1 METVPYGIISLSDVR
16 YKEQR
21 VQHYQTYME
30 NVDVVNNRFMLHLT
44 SEDLNKI
51 FKKNLVS
58 IISILIIM

>member
-1 METVPYGIISLSDVR
+1 MSDVR

-44 SEDLNKI
+44 SEDLNK
-51 FKKNLVS
+51 NCPLENHNEHS
-58 IISILIIM
+58 